1 MKAVIE
7 CNNVS
12 MLFNMGINRVGS
24 IKESIIRLICLKNNL
39 VDWFTALDDI
49 SFVVE
54 PGGALGII
62 GKNGSGKS
70 TLLKVLCRVLT
81 PTTGSVKTYG
91 HIAPLIE
98 LGAGFDPNLTARENI
113 WLNGILLGYSR
124 KWLRTCFDDIVA
136 FSGLEQFL
144 DVPVKNF
151 SSGMFARLGFSIA
164 TAVKPDILIV
174 DEVLSVGDAEF
185 TQKCECRISELLK
198 GGTTLLLVSHNQQAI
213 RTLCSSVIWLDSGKI
228 REQGAPDE
236 VLQKYLCPAPEM
248 PASQEVCS

>member
-1 MKAVIE
+1 MKTAIK
-7 CNNVS
+7 CDNVS
-12 MLFNMGINRVGS
+12 MLFNMGINRLGS
-24 IKESIIRLICLKNNL
+24 IKESIIRMICLKNNT
-39 VDWFTALDDI
+39 VDWFTALENV
-49 SFVVE
+49 SFAVE
-54 PGGALGII
+54 AGGALGIV

-70 TLLKVLCRVLT
+70 TLLKLLCRVLT

-113 WLNGILLGYSR
+113 WLNGILLGYNR
-124 KWLRTCFDDIVA
+124 KLLRACFDDIVD

-185 TQKCECRISELLK
+185 SQKCEHRISELLR

-213 RTLCSSVIWLDSGKI
+213 RTLCSSALWLSNGKI
-228 REQGAPDE
+228 CAQGTPDE
-236 VLQKYLCPAPEM
+236 VLQKYLRTD
-248 PASQEVCS
+248 